1 MKRLSHILVLFFAV
15 MNLMCLP
22 AMAADSPSTQTI
34 FYEDGSYAIVSM
46 NVNPSARSTAVKDKT
61 YTYHN
66 SQGQRCFTYTIYG
79 TFTYNGVTSRADSVD
94 YRVVL
99 HRQGWD
105 LVTHSEYVSGNTAYG
120 RATFTGPNGESRT
133 ASLTLTCDKKGTIS

>member
-1 MKRLSHILVLFFAV
+1 